1 MTEERQKQ
9 LEERAYALW
18 EAEGHPAD
26 RADAHWHQAEHEIG
40 AEVEENVADESS
52 VLLPA
57 IGEEGADSPAP
68 LEAALP
74 ASTAIPSGRR
84 KKK

>member
-18 EAEGHPAD
+18 EAEGRPAD

-40 AEVEENVADESS
+40 SGAEEDAADEDS
-52 VLLPA
+52 VVPPA

-68 LEAALP
+68 LAAASP
-74 ASTAIPSGRR
+74 ASTAMPSGRR

>member
-1 MTEERQKQ
+1 MSDERQNQIEK
-9 LEERAYALW
+9 RAHALW
-18 EAEGHPAD
+18 VAEGCPAD

-40 AEVEENVADESS
+40 AEVEQNVADEDDAIP
-52 VLLPA
+52 PA

-68 LEAALP
+68 LAAASP
-74 ASTAIPSGRR
+74 AATAMPSGRR

>member
-1 MTEERQKQ
+1 MTKERQKQ

-40 AEVEENVADESS
+40 SGSEEDAADEDS
-52 VLLPA
+52 V
-57 IGEEGADSPAP
+57 GEESADSPAQ
-68 LEAALP
+68 LGAASP
-74 ASTAIPSGRR
+74 ASTAMPSGRR